1 MARNRT
7 EIVSLKLLASLAG
20 VSKSSVSRCLSGK
33 CGVSEQTSFKIREI
47 AKKLGYTKNIP
58 LSKAMSQIRSGG
70 MRGSETIAFVNAKP
84 VRDLKAYSAVS
95 RYVAAARKSAEKYG
109 YCVCDIWLCEK
120 NFTAQ
125 KFENLLFTRGIRGG
139 IIFGHYYKNSIPD
152 GFCSAVKKLKF
163 VSMGVNSNAPVKGSI
178 FMDRFLLV
186 KGFVKKI
193 FKLGFDRVGFV
204 IEKFADKYED
214 GKFSGGFL
222 SAQLERGKRNI
233 IPPHYWGKSDLK
245 NAEGLSAYVRRHRL
259 DALFCYST
267 DISDIISKNPP
278 IGAKIF
284 HYDERFAEK
293 HTPRIS
299 NQKQVGKEAVKMLS
313 EILSSHG
320 GEICSPKQLS
330 LTPEW
335 SRKNS

>member
-84 VRDLKAYSAVS
+84 VRDLKAYSAIS

-163 VSMGVNSNAPVKGSI
+163 VSMGVNSNAPVKGSV

-193 FKLGFDRVGFV
+193 FKLGFERVGFV

-222 SAQLERGKRNI
+222 SAQLDSGKRNI

-245 NAEGLSAYVRRHRL
+245 NAEGLSAYVRQYRL

-267 DISDIISKNPP
+267 DISDIVSTLSL
-278 IGAKIF
+278 GAKIF

-293 HTPRIS
+293 HTPQIS
-299 NQKQVGKEAVKMLS
+299 NQKQVGKETIKMLS
-313 EILSSHG
+313 DMLSSHD
-320 GEICSPKQLS
+320 GEICSPKQFS

-335 SRKNS
+335 SRKNT

>member
-1 MARNRT
+1 MSRNRT
-7 EIVSLKLLASLAG
+7 GIVSLKMLASIAG

-33 CGVSEQTSFKIREI
+33 RGVSEQTSFKIREI
-47 AKKLGYTKNIP
+47 AKKFGYAKNIP

-84 VRDLKAYSAVS
+84 VRDLKAYSAIS
-95 RYVAAARKSAEKYG
+95 RYVSAARKSAEKYG
-109 YCVCDIWLCEK
+109 YCVCDIWLYEK

-125 KFENLLFTRGIRGG
+125 KFENLLFARGIRGG

-152 GFCSAVKKLKF
+152 GFSNAVKKLKF
-163 VSMGVNSNAPVKGSI
+163 VSMGVNSNAPVKGSV

-193 FKLGFDRVGFV
+193 FKLGFERVGFV

-222 SAQLERGKRNI
+222 SAQLDSGKRNI

-245 NAEGLSAYVRRHRL
+245 NAEGLSAYVRQYRL

-267 DISDIISKNPP
+267 DISDIISTLSL
-278 IGAKIF
+278 GAKIF

-293 HTPRIS
+293 HTPQIS
-299 NQKQVGKEAVKMLS
+299 NQKQVGKETIKMLS
-313 EILSSHG
+313 DMLSSHD
-320 GEICSPKQLS
+320 GEICSPKQFS

-335 SRKNS
+335 SRKNT